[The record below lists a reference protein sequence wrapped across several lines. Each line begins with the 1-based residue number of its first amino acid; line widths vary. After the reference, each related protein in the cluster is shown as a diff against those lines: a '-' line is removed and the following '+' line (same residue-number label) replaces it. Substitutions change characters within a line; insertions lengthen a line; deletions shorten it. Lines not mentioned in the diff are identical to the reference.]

1 MLQDWL
7 SDAEALK
14 TMKKYD
20 VNGSGDISFDEFAH
34 LVEAPHF
41 ILSCIV
47 G

>member
-1 MLQDWL
+1 MFQDWL

-34 LVEAPHF
+34 LVEALHF
-41 ILSCIV
+41 FLTYIV